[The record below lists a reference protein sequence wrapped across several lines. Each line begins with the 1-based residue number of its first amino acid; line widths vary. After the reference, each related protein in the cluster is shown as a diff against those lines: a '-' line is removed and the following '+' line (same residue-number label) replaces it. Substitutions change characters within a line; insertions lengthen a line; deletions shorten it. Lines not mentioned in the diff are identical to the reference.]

1 MVAITCMLVIA
12 NVQSAINQD
21 IPITSY
27 VKVNFWMELSY
38 KGLASESY
46 LTTFEVWSFTYFIN
60 LNILNSRILYLQRK
74 RTLATNSNLLILKS
88 FQPGEYVL

>member
-27 VKVNFWMELSY
+27 VKVNF
-38 KGLASESY
+38 
-46 LTTFEVWSFTYFIN
+46 
-60 LNILNSRILYLQRK
+60 
-74 RTLATNSNLLILKS
+74 
-88 FQPGEYVL
+88 